1 MGNNILKNYKIYRL
15 IIKSLSLTIKDI
27 LIGTKYKKIMYGKTH
42 QYNLMINENCNGKK
56 FKIIK

>member
-1 MGNNILKNYKIYRL
+1 MGNNILKNYKIYGL

-42 QYNLMINENCNGKK
+42 QSN
-56 FKIIK
+56 II